1 MSSDVPFKAL
11 DVRLAASWK
20 SAVELSPHLTD
31 NLNGIF
37 SYQRFYWYVKYKCS
51 VVADTITKGHHA
63 RIADVEVI

>member
-20 SAVELSPHLTD
+20 SAVKLSPRWMD

-37 SYQRFYWYVKYKCS
+37 SYQRFYWYVKYKCL
-51 VVADTITKGHHA
+51 VVADTVTEGHHT
-63 RIADVEVI
+63 RFADVKVI